1 MDKQTR
7 PTGGRSTAPSS
18 ADRPTRRT
26 TGTRR
31 RVAVKG
37 KDKSPVTFDF
47 MLGKEATMWVG
58 AGIGVILIGY
68 LLMATAISGNP
79 AENNGIWN
87 RPLAVTLAPILLVIG
102 YCVIVPLGLL
112 RRNKTE
118 AVEADESNT
127 VAGS

>member
-7 PTGGRSTAPSS
+7 PTGGRSTASSS
-18 ADRPTRRT
+18 AARPTRRA

-31 RVAVKG
+31 RVAV

-47 MLGKEATMWVG
+47 MLGREATMWVG
-58 AGIGVILIGY
+58 AGVAVILIGY

-87 RPLAVTLAPILLVIG
+87 RPLAVTLAPILLAIG

-118 AVEADESNT
+118 DVDADSNDS